1 MRGRHWPGKHP
12 MTKPTLFLGM
22 SHDANNANG
31 GGTQDG
37 AGRAPGRMTRSG
49 APGTQGRTTSMVPGR
64 AGSARPTT
72 PQPTAG
78 RMQFRPVIPQR
89 RRTPSAAPAP
99 DGQQSTATPEP
110 KRVPSSAHPQRPRV
124 RPPMEMTASG
134 PFALG
139 PTDKPSS
146 SRAAAAQ
153 RPAMAAAPGARP
165 TRPSATSSIA
175 GQAGAGAGDD
185 DEDFS
190 IDIHDVHQLDA
201 AAPQP
206 LLQAPLQFK
215 REKTEVKTE
224 TADMEDVEMTPAE
237 ATEDVNQA
245 QALDLS
251 ESEEEEDED
260 ALASRIVSSIG
271 QGESEGRTF
280 LFQFPRPFPQFRTT
294 QEPVSKADVEGDDDA
309 VVPVDPA
316 PPATH
321 GEIGRLEIYRS
332 GRAVLYVGDI
342 PYDVTSGCETSFLQ
356 QVMLLDAEQ
365 RHALC
370 LGELSAKMV
379 ATPNLSYVLAHA
391 ED

>member
-1 MRGRHWPGKHP
+1 
-12 MTKPTLFLGM
+12 MT
-22 SHDANNANG
+22 
-31 GGTQDG
+31 
-37 AGRAPGRMTRSG
+37 
-49 APGTQGRTTSMVPGR
+49 
-64 AGSARPTT
+64 
-72 PQPTAG
+72 
-78 RMQFRPVIPQR
+78 
-89 RRTPSAAPAP
+89 
-99 DGQQSTATPEP
+99 
-110 KRVPSSAHPQRPRV
+110 
-124 RPPMEMTASG
+124 
-134 PFALG
+134 
-139 PTDKPSS
+139 
-146 SRAAAAQ
+146 
-153 RPAMAAAPGARP
+153 AAPGARA
-165 TRPSATSSIA
+165 TRQTTTSVASA
-175 GQAGAGAGDD
+175 QAGTSVAED

-206 LLQAPLQFK
+206 LLQAPPQFK
-215 REKTEVKTE
+215 REKSEVKKE
-224 TADMEDVEMTPAE
+224 AEDMDDVEMTPAD

-294 QEPVSKADVEGDDDA
+294 QEPVAKADVEGDDDA
-309 VVPVDPA
+309 VVPIDPA

-365 RHALC
+365 RQAMC